1 MSGEIILNVDDQEA
15 ERYVKRRDLEAAG
28 FSIVDATTGAE
39 ALRLIETVKPAVV
52 LLDVQ
57 LPDINGYDVCRY
69 VKSKWPEVMVLMT
82 SATFTEA
89 DRRAQGLDS
98 GADSYLVQPAEP
110 LELVAAVNAM
120 LRIRRSEDVLRELNL
135 SLGVQV
141 KERGDALSRA
151 VNALKA
157 SADRMRTLLQATYTF
172 QAYLTQDGTLLDAN
186 RASLE
191 GTKAKIEDVF
201 GRPFWETPWFAET
214 PGMPET
220 IRTAVTRAAAGEIS
234 QQSITLNLPGGERSF
249 DLALRPVKND
259 AGTVIG
265 IVSEAIE
272 TTQRLKAEAALRQ
285 SMKMEAI
292 GQLTGGL
299 AHDFN
304 NLLTAVIG
312 NLDLI
317 LHRSTESKVRQWAEN
332 AFKAAERG
340 SKLTS
345 QLLAFSRTQ
354 KLDTAPVDLNTLIS
368 EMKELLVQS
377 LGAAHNVNF
386 ELASGLPAVVA
397 NANQLELAILN
408 LSLNARDAMPEGGTL
423 TISTGILFSDVKHV
437 AVSVADT
444 GTGMPPEV
452 IARAFDPFF
461 TTKPTGKG
469 TGLGLSQ
476 VYGIVRQ
483 AGGEVSIDSKVGYGT
498 KVTLRLSAASQDSA
512 PQKER
517 NKVAARAKG
526 NEKLL
531 VVDDDGDV
539 RDIVGRVLTELGY
552 EVREARNGDEALA
565 ALSNFDPDLL
575 VVDFAMPNMNG
586 AEVVATARAR
596 KAGLKILF
604 LSGYADTAVLDAA
617 VEQAPLLHK
626 PFRPAE
632 LATAVRIALDSDQT
646 RPAERIKTL
655 KPRSRRTR
663 VVDA

>member
-1 MSGEIILNVDDQEA
+1 MSDEIILNVDDQEA
-15 ERYVKRRDLEAAG
+15 ERYVKRRDLEAGG
-28 FSIVDATTGAE
+28 FSVVDATTGAE
-39 ALRLIETVKPAVV
+39 TLRLIETVKPAVI

-57 LPDINGYDVCRY
+57 LPDISGYDVCRY
-69 VKSKWPEVMVLMT
+69 VKSKWPEIMVLMT
-82 SATFTEA
+82 SATFTES
-89 DRRAQGLDS
+89 DRRTQGLDA

-110 LELVAAVNAM
+110 LELAAAVNAM
-120 LRIRRSEDVLRELNL
+120 LRIRRSEDVLRDLNL

-157 SADRMRTLLQATYTF
+157 SADRMRALLQATFTF
-172 QAYLTQDGTLLDAN
+172 QAYMAPDGMLLEAN

-191 GTKAKIEDVF
+191 GVKATIDDVF
-201 GRPFWETPWFAET
+201 GRFFWETVWFAET
-214 PGMPET
+214 PGMPEAV
-220 IRTAVTRAAAGEIS
+220 RTAVSKAAAGETI
-234 QQSITLNLPGGERSF
+234 QQSIILNLPDGERCF
-249 DLALRPVKND
+249 DMALRPVKND
-259 AGTVIG
+259 AAAVIG
-265 IVSEAIE
+265 IVSEAVE
-272 TTQRLKAEAALRQ
+272 TTQRLKAEAVLRQ
-285 SMKMEAI
+285 SMKMDAI

-317 LHRSTESKVRQWAEN
+317 RHRSNEGNVRKWAEN

-340 SKLTS
+340 SRLTS

-354 KLDTAPVDLNTLIS
+354 KMDTGPVDLNGLIS
-368 EMKELLVQS
+368 GMKELLIQS
-377 LGAAHNVNF
+377 LGATHDIRF
-386 ELASGLPAVVA
+386 ELAPDLPAAVA
-397 NANQLELAILN
+397 NSNQLELAILN
-408 LSLNARDAMPEGGTL
+408 LSLNARDAMPRGGTL
-423 TISTGILFSDVKHV
+423 AISTTIASSDAKYVSV
-437 AVSVADT
+437 AVADT
-444 GTGMPPEV
+444 GMGMPPDV

-483 AGGEVSIDSKVGYGT
+483 AGGEVSIDSKVGHGT
-498 KVTLRLSAASQDSA
+498 KVTLRLPRALQGSAL
-512 PQKER
+512 QKES

-531 VVDDDGDV
+531 VVDDDDDV

-552 EVREARNGDEALA
+552 EVREASNGNEAVA

-604 LSGYADTAVLDAA
+604 LSGYANSAVLEAA

-626 PFRPAE
+626 PFRPSE
-632 LATAVRIALDSDQT
+632 LAAAVRTALDSDAMRT
-646 RPAERIKTL
+646 SGEAEK
-655 KPRSRRTR
+655 S
-663 VVDA
+663 

>member
-1 MSGEIILNVDDQEA
+1 MSEEVILNVDDEEPQ
-15 ERYVKRRDLEAAG
+15 RYVKRRDLEAGG
-28 FSIVDATTGAE
+28 FSVVDATTGAE

-57 LPDINGYDVCRY
+57 LPDISGYDVCSY
-69 VKSKWPEVMVLMT
+69 VKSKWPEIMVLMT
-82 SATFTEA
+82 SATFTES
-89 DRRAQGLDS
+89 DRRAQGLDA

-110 LELVAAVNAM
+110 LELAAAVNAM
-120 LRIRRSEDVLRELNL
+120 LRIRRSEDVLRDLNL
-135 SLGVQV
+135 SLGAQV
-141 KERGDALSRA
+141 KEHGDALSRA

-157 SADRMRTLLQATYTF
+157 SGDRMRTLLQATYIF
-172 QAYLTQDGTLLDAN
+172 QAYMTPDGTLLDAN

-191 GTKAKIEDVF
+191 GARAKIEDVF
-201 GRPFWETPWFAET
+201 ARPFWETPWFAET
-214 PGMPET
+214 PGMSET
-220 IRTAVTRAAAGEIS
+220 VRIAVTRAAAGEIT
-234 QQSITLNLPGGERSF
+234 QHSITVNLPDGERSF

-259 AGTVIG
+259 MGTVIG

-317 LHRSTESKVRQWAEN
+317 LHRSTEANVRKWAEN

-354 KLDTAPVDLNTLIS
+354 KLDTASIDLNGLIC

-377 LGAAHNVNF
+377 LGAAHDINF
-386 ELASGLPAVVA
+386 ELAAGLPAVVA

-408 LSLNARDAMPEGGTL
+408 LSLNARDAMPDGGTL
-423 TISTGILFSDVKHV
+423 TISTAMLSSDAKYVT
-437 AVSVADT
+437 VSVADN
-444 GTGMPPEV
+444 GAGMPPDV

-483 AGGEVSIDSKVGYGT
+483 AGGEVNIDSKVGYGT
-498 KVTLRLSAASQDSA
+498 KVTLRLSVASQVSV
-512 PQKER
+512 PRKEG
-517 NKVAARAKG
+517 NKVAARAKR

-539 RDIVGRVLTELGY
+539 RDIVRRVLAELGY
-552 EVREARNGDEALA
+552 EVHEASNGNEALA
-565 ALSNFDPDLL
+565 ALSAFDPDLL
-575 VVDFAMPNMNG
+575 VVDFAMPTMNG

-604 LSGYADTAVLDAA
+604 LSGYADTAVLNSA

-632 LATAVRIALDSDQT
+632 LAAAVRTALDSDQT
-646 RPAERIKTL
+646 RTAERVKRL
-655 KPRSRRTR
+655 KRRSN
-663 VVDA
+663 